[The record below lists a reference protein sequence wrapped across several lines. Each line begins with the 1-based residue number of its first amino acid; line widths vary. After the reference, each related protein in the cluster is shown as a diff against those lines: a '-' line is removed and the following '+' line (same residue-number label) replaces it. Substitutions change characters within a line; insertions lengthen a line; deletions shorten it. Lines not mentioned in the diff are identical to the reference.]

1 MATPRPQISDFDTG
15 PEYAMALRD
24 WEAANAV
31 VAAAVPAPTVATPAP
46 VIVPAAV
53 PTFADNPGQARIQA
67 QPEAAPAVVAPAD
80 VSSISDLYYNV
91 GGRVTGSVQSYVDEV
106 YAGAQSGKYTIE
118 AAQNAL
124 NIVNQQAEQGMTGGG
139 GAALGVIAPTGGG
152 DDGGDDGGSGAGGAT
167 TGNGD
172 IESATSILQSVLKFY
187 GMDDAQL
194 VTDVRT
200 ALAERRLTGTSTV
213 DDIGIQLRESAAF
226 KERFSGNE
234 ARRAAGKPAY
244 SVSQYLQLESSY
256 RNTMLAAG
264 LPPSFYNDKDDFANF
279 IANDVS
285 PDEIQDRVSKG
296 FAAINNAPQ
305 NVIDEFQTLYG
316 VDKNELAAYFL
327 DPVRAK
333 EIVIRKAEAAKIAS
347 QARQQ
352 ANISL
357 GATQAELLAQQGITE
372 QQAQTG
378 FGLVLQGQK
387 LTQPLQG
394 EDALTQEELIA
405 GTFGTNAAAA
415 QRVAQTRRKRK
426 GTFESGGT
434 LAAAKVQQEN
444 IGLSTVGQ

>member
-1 MATPRPQISDFDTG
+1 MSMFD
-15 PEYAMALRD
+15 
-24 WEAANAV
+24 
-31 VAAAVPAPTVATPAP
+31 
-46 VIVPAAV
+46 
-53 PTFADNPGQARIQA
+53 FADNPGQARMA
-67 QPEAAPAVVAPAD
+67 AAAARQPTPEELQQQSDAFYDYRNSLLTPSASTSTSTPEDVA
-80 VSSISDLYYNV
+80 ST
-91 GGRVTGSVQSYVDEV
+91 GVTSDEV
-106 YAGAQSGKYTIE
+106 KSIIKNFYNE
-118 AAQNAL
+118 QNA
-124 NIVNQQAEQGMTGGG
+124 ADTET
-139 GAALGVIAPTGGG
+139 
-152 DDGGDDGGSGAGGAT
+152 AT
-167 TGNGD
+167 T
-172 IESATSILQSVLKFY
+172 ILLNTLKFY
-187 GMDDAQL
+187 GMGSPEL

-200 ALAERRLTGTSTV
+200 ALAERRLTGTSTI
-213 DDIGIQLRESAAF
+213 DDVGVQLRESAAF
-226 KERFSGNE
+226 NERFSGNL
-234 ARRAAGKPAY
+234 ARRAAGKPSY

-264 LPPSFYNDKDDFANF
+264 LPSSFYNDKDDFANF

-285 PDEIQDRVSKG
+285 PDEIKDRVSKG

-305 NVIDEFQTLYG
+305 NVINEFQTLYG

-333 EIVIRKAEAAKIAS
+333 EIVIRKAEAAKIAA

-352 ANISL
+352 AGISL
-357 GATQAELLAQQGITE
+357 GETQAELLAQQGITE

-394 EDALTQEELIA
+394 EEALTQEELIA

-434 LAAAKVQQEN
+434 LAASKQEN
-444 IGLSTVGQ
+444 IGLTTVGQ

>member
-1 MATPRPQISDFDTG
+1 MFD
-15 PEYAMALRD
+15 
-24 WEAANAV
+24 
-31 VAAAVPAPTVATPAP
+31 
-46 VIVPAAV
+46 
-53 PTFADNPGQARIQA
+53 FADNPGQARIMAERQA
-67 QPEAAPAVVAPAD
+67 MLDQAAGVGV
-80 VSSISDLYYNV
+80 V
-91 GGRVTGSVQSYVDEV
+91 GGVG
-106 YAGAQSGKYTIE
+106 G
-118 AAQNAL
+118 
-124 NIVNQQAEQGMTGGG
+124 GMGDGGG
-139 GAALGVIAPTGGG
+139 GGGEEDVAPTGVTSDEVLGIVQG
-152 DDGGDDGGSGAGGAT
+152 FYNQQNTANT
-167 TGNGD
+167 ET
-172 IESATSILQSVLKFY
+172 ATSILQSVLKFY
-187 GMDDAQL
+187 GMEDAQL

-234 ARRAAGKPAY
+234 ARRLAGKPAY
-244 SVSQYLQLESSY
+244 SVSQYLQLEASY

-264 LPPSFYNDKDDFANF
+264 LPSSFYDGKEDFANF
-279 IANDVS
+279 IANDIS
-285 PDEIQDRVSKG
+285 PDEIQDRVSRG

>member
-1 MATPRPQISDFDTG
+1 MSMFD
-15 PEYAMALRD
+15 
-24 WEAANAV
+24 
-31 VAAAVPAPTVATPAP
+31 
-46 VIVPAAV
+46 
-53 PTFADNPGQARIQA
+53 FADNPGQARMA
-67 QPEAAPAVVAPAD
+67 AAAARQPTPEELQQQSDAFYDYRNSLLTPSSSTSTGTPEDVA
-80 VSSISDLYYNV
+80 ST
-91 GGRVTGSVQSYVDEV
+91 GVTSEEV
-106 YAGAQSGKYTIE
+106 T
-118 AAQNAL
+118 
-124 NIVNQQAEQGMTGGG
+124 NIVRNFYNEQNTQN
-139 GAALGVIAPTGGG
+139 TE
-152 DDGGDDGGSGAGGAT
+152 T
-167 TGNGD
+167 
-172 IESATSILQSVLKFY
+172 ATSILQNVLKFY
-187 GMDDAQL
+187 GMEDAQL

-200 ALAERRLTGTSTV
+200 ALAERRLTPSSTV

-234 ARRAAGKPAY
+234 ARRAAGKPVY
-244 SVSQYLQLESSY
+244 SVSQYLQLEASY
-256 RNTMLAAG
+256 RRNLLAAG
-264 LPPSFYNDKDDFANF
+264 LPSSFYDGKEDFANF

-285 PDEIQDRVSKG
+285 PDEIQYRVSKG

-394 EDALTQEELIA
+394 EEALTQEELIA

-434 LAAAKVQQEN
+434 LAAAKQEN
-444 IGLSTVGQ
+444 IGLTTVGQ

>member
-1 MATPRPQISDFDTG
+1 
-15 PEYAMALRD
+15 MALRD

-31 VAAAVPAPTVATPAP
+31 QPATT
-46 VIVPAAV
+46 
-53 PTFADNPGQARIQA
+53 TSGGSTT
-67 QPEAAPAVVAPAD
+67 AAPEDVVPPT
-80 VSSISDLYYNV
+80 
-91 GGRVTGSVQSYVDEV
+91 GVTSDEV
-106 YAGAQSGKYTIE
+106 LG
-118 AAQNAL
+118 
-124 NIVNQQAEQGMTGGG
+124 IVQGFYNQQNTANTET
-139 GAALGVIAPTGGG
+139 
-152 DDGGDDGGSGAGGAT
+152 
-167 TGNGD
+167 
-172 IESATSILQSVLKFY
+172 ATSILQSVLKFY
-187 GMDDAQL
+187 GMEDPQL

-226 KERFSGNE
+226 KDRFAGNE

-264 LPPSFYNDKDDFANF
+264 LPSSFYDGKEDFANF

-394 EDALTQEELIA
+394 EEALTQEELIA